1 MPESLVILPE
11 FPQNIRVIN
20 QGEPDGQDW
29 AFKITS
35 SSGRDVFAVAISPVN
50 NSRTGPTWSYIFDA
64 DGLTTVDLGTPN
76 SFANLEKAYSR
87 TGIAVR
93 EIDRL
98 IITHGHS
105 DHDGTVPE
113 FLSKSGAEFCAHE
126 SYSAL
131 KGFDQWDIQD
141 RTSSP
146 LQIELEQLGREK
158 IDRNVYKERYELH
171 EAYYE
176 ARKTTPVDR
185 NLVDGSTIPGATIF
199 STPGH
204 SPDQICVQI
213 DDLILTGDH
222 VLPEITPHPT
232 SKMVFRKDIKKSPLV
247 EALSEEHLYGL
258 GTYIESLGK
267 VIALGEEVRL
277 LPAHR
282 LFNKGQLNLCGVE
295 RASDI
300 VLHHQRRLERLYGH
314 IGRGK
319 SNLTDLTTSLFERSK
334 LLGGNLM
341 AALSELGAHLELL
354 DDVGDIEISNEGS
367 MTLIDSETPR
377 YVDFIQNIAIDS

>member
-1 MPESLVILPE
+1 MSESLVILPE
-11 FPQNIRVIN
+11 SPENIRVIN
-20 QGEPDGQDW
+20 RGEPNGQDW
-29 AFKITS
+29 VFRITS
-35 SSGRDVFAVAISPVN
+35 SSGRDILAVAVSPVN
-50 NSRTGPTWSYIFDA
+50 NSRTGPTWSYVFEA
-64 DGLTTVDLGTPN
+64 EGLTSIDLGTPN
-76 SFANLEKAYSR
+76 SFTNLEKAYSNA
-87 TGIAVR
+87 GVSIS

-98 IITHGHS
+98 VITHGHS

-126 SYSAL
+126 SYTAL

-141 RTSSP
+141 RSSTP
-146 LQIELEQLGREK
+146 LQIELERLGREK
-158 IDRNVYKERYELH
+158 IDRNVYKERYDLH
-171 EAYYE
+171 KAYYE
-176 ARKTTPVDR
+176 ARKRTFVDR
-185 NLVDGSTIPGATIF
+185 NLADGSTIPGATIL

-213 DDLILTGDH
+213 DDLLLTGDH

-232 SKMVFRKDIKKSPLV
+232 SKMVFREDIKNAPLV
-247 EALSEEHLYGL
+247 EPLDAERLYGL
-258 GTYIESLGK
+258 GTYIESLGR
-267 VIALGEEVRL
+267 VIDLGDEIQL

-300 VLHHQRRLERLYGH
+300 VLHHQRRLERLHSH

-319 SNLTDLTTSLFERSK
+319 SNLTDLTARLFDRSK

-341 AALSELGAHLELL
+341 AALSEVVAHLELL
-354 DDVGDIEISNEGS
+354 DDVGDIEISAEGS
-367 MTLIDSETPR
+367 ITHTGSKTPR
-377 YVDFIQNIAIDS
+377 YVDFIKKFAIYS